1 MLYYKLDDI
10 VTLKK
15 GHPCGENKWQI
26 KRTGADIKLEC
37 LGCGRLIWMSRME
50 FEKRA
55 RKILEGKKFVSI
67 VHHKKDDD
75 KLDEKDDENLD
86 EN

>member
-1 MLYYKLDDI
+1 M
-10 VTLKK
+10 
-15 GHPCGENKWQI
+15 
-26 KRTGADIKLEC
+26 
-37 LGCGRLIWMSRME
+37 GCGRLIWMSRME
-50 FEKRA
+50 FEKRV

>member
-1 MLYYKLDDI
+1 MLYYKIDDI

-37 LGCGRLIWMSRME
+37 LGCGRLIWMSRIE
-50 FEKRA
+50 FEKRV
-55 RKILEGKKFVSI
+55 RKILEGEKFISI
-67 VHHKKDDD
+67 VHHTKDSGKIFKDPE
-75 KLDEKDDENLD
+75 EK
-86 EN
+86 